1 METNLLTHRIVTIIQ
16 DFAHPQFQGDEG
28 FGQIAA
34 LLNEGLSRLGS
45 NVTVATVSDFR
56 KLYHDDWRVILNS
69 VCPASYQELLNDRY
83 KQLVF

>member
-16 DFAHPQFQGDEG
+16 DFAHPEFQGDTG
-28 FGQIAA
+28 ACQLAI

-45 NVTVATVSDFR
+45 NVTVATLTDFR
-56 KLYHDDWRVILNS
+56 KLYHDEWRGILQN
-69 VCPASYQELLNDRY
+69 VCPPSYQELLNDRY